1 MRRDQRDG
9 PGRLQGLSIRVALFV
24 ALVFLAGTLVA
35 AVLDLRAGIGWSSP
49 ILQTWAL
56 VPQVVSAAGLIYIGY
71 RRNSGAFYILG
82 ALIVLIVIEEAFHV
96 LNPVSEW
103 LGRNATWALVYGL
116 VGFIGLR
123 GFALS
128 HRLGS
133 EVERPAVRNLAL
145 LLILGGLFG
154 GPVSVIASRTNQ
166 LRWLFVEEF
175 GEALVFS
182 IIGGYVAGL
191 SVRFGSRSDPP

>member
-1 MRRDQRDG
+1 MREKQRDDL
-9 PGRLQGLSIRVALFV
+9 GRLHGPSKQVALFAGV
-24 ALVFLAGTLVA
+24 AFLAGTLVA
-35 AVLDLRAGIGWSSP
+35 AAVDLRSGIGWSSP
-49 ILQTWAL
+49 TLQAWTL
-56 VPQVVSAAGLIYIGY
+56 VPQVACAAGLTYIGY
-71 RRNSGAFYILG
+71 RRNSRAFYILG

-116 VGFIGLR
+116 VAFIGLI
-123 GFALS
+123 GIALS
-128 HRLGS
+128 HRFGS
-133 EVERPAVRNLAL
+133 DVERPAVRNLAI

-154 GPVSVIASRTNQ
+154 GPVSVVAARTNQ

-175 GEALVFS
+175 GEALVFA

-191 SVRFGSRSDPP
+191 SVRFGSRS